1 MRQVN
6 DEEACG
12 LNLYAKKL
20 TAAGV
25 DRYIEAKL
33 AEDYMP
39 ASVNRQTGLLA
50 QALRLAHRRGTL
62 ASVLAVRRLPERNAR
77 QGFLERVDLDQVV
90 AALPE
95 YLQDLVRFAYLTA
108 WRRGELVS
116 LRWSDVDR
124 DGGVI
129 RLRPEHSKNGR
140 GRTVAIEG
148 DLCAIVERRWQA
160 RQVKNGDGSVRIRRD
175 RVPPRRAPDRRLPQ
189 GVGPGLHRGRPV
201 SRGRHQRGRH
211 RAEVPHP
218 AVPRSPPRRRAQHGA
233 RRRTRAGCDGDLWP
247 SHARDLRSLQHR
259 ERGGSQDGDA
269 ADERLRECSARRS
282 CCNSATSGG
291 FSRSNPASRG
301 CFAGERW
308 RVVSRKLAE
317 GEGFEPPRASRPGGC
332 QVRTASPFTM
342 S

>member
-1 MRQVN
+1 LMLPVG
-6 DEEACG
+6 D
-12 LNLYAKKL
+12 
-20 TAAGV
+20 TAAGI

-33 AEDYMP
+33 AEDYTP

-77 QGFLERVDLDQVV
+77 QGFLERADLDQVV

-148 DLCAIVERRWQA
+148 DLCALIERRWQA
-160 RQVKNGDGSVRIRRD
+160 RQVKSTAGPVLVAELVFHRD
-175 RVPPRRAPDRRLPQ
+175 
-189 GVGPGLHRGRPV
+189 GRPI
-201 SRGRHQRGRH
+201 
-211 RAEVPHP
+211 
-218 AVPRSPPRRRAQHGA
+218 
-233 RRRTRAGCDGDLWP
+233 
-247 SHARDLRSLQHR
+247 
-259 ERGGSQDGDA
+259 
-269 ADERLRECSARRS
+269 
-282 CCNSATSGG
+282 
-291 FSRSNPASRG
+291 
-301 CFAGERW
+301 
-308 RVVSRKLAE
+308 
-317 GEGFEPPRASRPGGC
+317 
-332 QVRTASPFTM
+332 
-342 S
+342 